1 MKVAIR
7 LLFFLHIA
15 IQCGFAQPRIPPL
28 NTASKGYINVFYAP
42 IDSLYA
48 KQTLNHCQ
56 ILYQEIAYDL
66 QVEQKDTVKV
76 IIAANRD
83 QFRSYLRGDPPN
95 WAEAFA
101 FPAVNTILLKS
112 PRWNRSETSVKITL
126 AHEILHVVLHK
137 VIGNRYIPRWL
148 DEGLAL
154 FYSRDVKW
162 KTMTA
167 LSKAV
172 FTNSLIPLRELDDVI
187 SFHRFKAE
195 LAYQQSFS
203 VVEYI
208 LKTYDIDAI
217 QKILTGLRNNENMD
231 KIFLHATGSN
241 FAAFEKEWQNY
252 VRQNYRWLWLYDIQN
267 YLGLLFILLFLIAI
281 PLVWL
286 RNRKKI
292 KTWEK
297 ETYVEEEE

>member
-7 LLFFLHIA
+7 LLCFLHIA
-15 IQCGFAQPRIPPL
+15 IQCGFTQSRIPPL
-28 NTASKGYINVFYAP
+28 NTASKGYIKVFYAP

-48 KQTLNHCQ
+48 EKTLNRSQ

-66 QVEQKDTVKV
+66 QVEQKDTVKI
-76 IIAANRD
+76 IIAANRE

-101 FPAVNTILLKS
+101 FPAVNTVLLKS
-112 PRWNRSETSVKITL
+112 PRWNKSVTSVKITL
-126 AHEILHVVLHK
+126 AHEILHVVLHN

-187 SFHRFKAE
+187 SFHRYKAE
-195 LAYQQSFS
+195 LAYQQSYS

-231 KIFLHATGSN
+231 KIFLHATGSD
-241 FAAFEKEWQNY
+241 FASFEKEWQSY

-292 KTWEK
+292 KTWEE
-297 ETYVEEEE
+297 ETYSEEGK